1 MFILNTNF
9 PSSKLFL
16 LYIEIQDPV
25 IDMLV
30 EISNIYSC
38 ISIAIKLIKSKYFDY
53 SNIFFKLY
61 LIDILQYSM
70 SFCNVELSI

>member
-9 PSSKLFL
+9 PSSKPFL

-38 ISIAIKLIKSKYFDY
+38 ISIIR
-53 SNIFFKLY
+53 Y
-61 LIDILQYSM
+61 LIDILQYVYKIQLHKYVGIVKNISA
-70 SFCNVELSI
+70 